1 MNLYS
6 APKTT
11 TLEDGSIIINI
22 QAITPEYIENHIK
35 NIEAV
40 EKMDI
45 EEVIRVIRG
54 SNNLEEANNS
64 LVSRFNITHQIAD
77 FILNM
82 EFAEVSEYVGNEV
95 FCEAEIERW
104 NALREIIQ

>member
-1 MNLYS
+1 MKLYTT
-6 APKTT
+6 PNTT
-11 TLEDGSIIINI
+11 TLEDGSIRINV
-22 QAITPEYIENHIK
+22 QAITPEYIENQIK

-40 EKMDI
+40 EKLDI
-45 EEVIRVIRG
+45 NEVISIIRG
-54 SNNLEEANNS
+54 SNNLDEANNS

-82 EFAEVSEYVGNEV
+82 ELAEVSEYVGNEV

-104 NALREIIQ
+104 YALREIIQ

>member
-11 TLEDGSIIINI
+11 TLKDGSIIINI

-64 LVSRFNITHQIAD
+64 LVSRFNITHQVAD

-82 EFAEVSEYVGNEV
+82 ELSEVSEYVGNEA
-95 FCEAEIERW
+95 FCKSEIEKW
-104 NALREIIQ
+104 DALLEVIG

>member
-1 MNLYS
+1 MNLYTT
-6 APKTT
+6 PKTT
-11 TLEDGSIIINI
+11 TLEDGSIIINV

-40 EKMDI
+40 EKIDI

-54 SNNLEEANNS
+54 SNNLDEANNS
-64 LVSRFNITHQIAD
+64 LVSRFNITHQVAD

-82 EFAEVSEYVGNEV
+82 ELSEVSEYVGNKV
-95 FCEAEIERW
+95 FCEAEIEKW
-104 NALREIIQ
+104 SALQEVIQ

>member
-45 EEVIRVIRG
+45 EEVIRIIRG
-54 SNNLEEANNS
+54 SNNLDEANNS
-64 LVSRFNITHQIAD
+64 LVSRFNITHQVAD

-82 EFAEVSEYVGNEV
+82 ELSEMSEYFGNEV
-95 FCEAEIERW
+95 FCKSEIEKW
-104 NALREIIQ
+104 DALLEVIG

>member
-1 MNLYS
+1 MKLYTT
-6 APKTT
+6 PNTT
-11 TLEDGSIIINI
+11 TLEDGSIKINV

-40 EKMDI
+40 EKLDI
-45 EEVIRVIRG
+45 NEVISIIRG
-54 SNNLEEANNS
+54 SNNLDEANNS

-82 EFAEVSEYVGNEV
+82 EFAEVSEYVGSEV

>member
-45 EEVIRVIRG
+45 EEVIRIIRG
-54 SNNLEEANNS
+54 SNNLDEANNS
-64 LVSRFNITHQIAD
+64 LVSRFNITHQVAD
-77 FILNM
+77 LF
-82 EFAEVSEYVGNEV
+82 
-95 FCEAEIERW
+95 
-104 NALREIIQ
+104 